1 MFAEPQP
8 QAKGGA
14 ETWFERRARRHPR
27 VFTAGLVVLAIAVTI
42 GLLLKTDYAIVLYQ
56 GF

>member
-8 QAKGGA
+8 QAKAAA
-14 ETWFERRARRHPR
+14 ETWFEKRARRHPGL
-27 VFTAGLVVLAIAVTI
+27 FTVGLVLLAIGVTV